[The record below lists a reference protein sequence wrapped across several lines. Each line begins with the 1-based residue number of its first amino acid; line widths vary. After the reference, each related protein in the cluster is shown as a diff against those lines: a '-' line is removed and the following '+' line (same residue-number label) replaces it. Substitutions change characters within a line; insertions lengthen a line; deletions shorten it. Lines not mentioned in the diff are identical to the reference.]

1 MLVVNQPVLLVSAV
15 WFVEIEPRNR
25 LKSIKIYNTPLNQ
38 IARLYSRPLS
48 SLGWEYLVLRDPRS
62 HISGRFVF
70 LGSWPLL
77 RYDGDNNNNSSE
89 SSYGTREWMCVK
101 KLTISIYCLLVWER
115 GAASDFI
122 GKSCID
128 SVPFVISWRNFP
140 NGPNFCQIALILTLA
155 VTSTLKVAAYF
166 VLHMSYHYT
175 KCSKSRD
182 NSFMAHSG
190 CRNFCKTTTFVQE
203 IQWYARPKMM
213 GRDDNHNS
221 DPWDRLHLAQL
232 LWHFIILHGL
242 FASSCGLCF
251 IRL

>member
-1 MLVVNQPVLLVSAV
+1 
-15 WFVEIEPRNR
+15 
-25 LKSIKIYNTPLNQ
+25 
-38 IARLYSRPLS
+38 
-48 SLGWEYLVLRDPRS
+48 
-62 HISGRFVF
+62 
-70 LGSWPLL
+70 
-77 RYDGDNNNNSSE
+77 
-89 SSYGTREWMCVK
+89 MCVK

-175 KCSKSRD
+175 KCSKPRQLVY
-182 NSFMAHSG
+182 G
-190 CRNFCKTTTFVQE
+190 TFRLPQKQQLVRE

-221 DPWDRLHLAQL
+221 DPWVRLHLAQL

-242 FASSCGLCF
+242 GVCLFLRTLFYSFVIYFCFYCGPSPTPFPPRFCLKK
-251 IRL
+251 